1 MKSTLTALAMII
13 ALSSVMTV
21 ATLPAG
27 AKGIDHMIK
36 KKARKGPVPV
46 AYNHGDYHMVCFKT
60 GDCANWNIAG

>member
-1 MKSTLTALAMII
+1 MKSTLTAIAMIV
-13 ALSSVMTV
+13 ALGSITAIS
-21 ATLPAG
+21 TLPAY

-36 KKARKGPVPV
+36 KKARKGTVPV